1 MALNA
6 AQRQGIQNVF
16 RQTLNDARM
25 PPEQLGI
32 ADSQRPQLA
41 QFAGPN
47 MEENV
52 RSYQAANTQFNA
64 KREARSKNPL
74 AREVARV
81 EGEVE
86 AQRRA
91 GTPEAQLTTL
101 RDMSYRDLEER
112 FMKGVDGD
120 LANQQSRERN
130 QQALI
135 ENAMRFNIIGVIT
148 SLVKMISGGN
158 EILNVPGQLAQQAL
172 SGRGLDPALAVQS
185 NFLTSG
191 LASGFMGIGQNMQD
205 PSLQQY
211 IGNTV
216 ASTLAPPAQPAAT
229 AQPTAVAQNAPPQ
242 PFVAPNGTLPG
253 APTGLPT
260 ARAQVQTT
268 GANIG

>member
-16 RQTLNDARM
+16 TQTLNEART
-25 PPEQLGI
+25 PPEQLGL

-41 QFAGPN
+41 QFTGPN
-47 MEENV
+47 VEENV
-52 RSYQAANTQFNA
+52 RAWRAAETQFNA

-74 AREVARV
+74 AREVARI

-120 LANQQSRERN
+120 LANQQSREQN
-130 QQALI
+130 KQALI
-135 ENAMRFNIIGVIT
+135 QNALSFNIIGVIT
-148 SLVKMISGGN
+148 SLIKMISGGN

-172 SGRGLDPALAVQS
+172 SGRGLDPAMAVQS

-205 PSLQQY
+205 PNLQQY

-216 ASTLAPPAQPAAT
+216 ASTLAPPAQAT
-229 AQPTAVAQNAPPQ
+229 APAQPTAVAQNTPPQ

-260 ARAQVQTT
+260 GRTQAPAAGVNF
-268 GANIG
+268 G